1 VGVRERELKLPQVI
15 SSFLISDFVKLLSR
29 SSIHAITLSTTSF
42 VQKQHWVAPD
52 NDRAFQHA
60 LHRRLLQHTTEAPVS
75 LMQ

>member
-1 VGVRERELKLPQVI
+1 VRESELKLI
-15 SSFLISDFVKLLSR
+15 RFFGISDFVKLLSR
-29 SSIHAITLSTTSF
+29 SSIHVITLSMTSF